1 MTPEKSPQQE
11 RSRATAQR
19 LLSATIRVIAD
30 SGLEAATVPKIAA
43 LAKVAPASVYRRY
56 QDKDAL
62 IRAAFLH
69 ALEQSNANN
78 RLHLKG
84 ALLKPTLASTAAQ
97 LMKVLFEQYQRH
109 PLLIRSLS
117 RYLDLTDDRDFSRR
131 ARSVMVANVEEV
143 VAVLLHHRDEI
154 VQADPE
160 RALRF
165 ALLNAMCS
173 IEAHALDTNSLW
185 HSFRGFSPDLLATEL
200 AAGFVAYLSNANT
213 AEPRRSKRS
222 RPKH

>member
-1 MTPEKSPQQE
+1 MNSEKSPQQE

-43 LAKVAPASVYRRY
+43 LAEVAPASVYRRY

-62 IRAAFLH
+62 VRAAFLH

-78 RLHLKG
+78 RQHLKS
-84 ALLKPTLASTAAQ
+84 ALLRQTLEATATQ
-97 LMKVLFEQYQRH
+97 LMKVLFEQYGQH

-117 RYLDLTDDRDFSRR
+117 RYLDSTDDRDFAHR

-160 RALRF
+160 RALRI
-165 ALLNAMCS
+165 ALLNAICS
-173 IEAHALDTNSLW
+173 IEAYTLDTNSLW
-185 HSFRGFSPDLLATEL
+185 HGFRGLSADLLSAEL
-200 AAGFVAYLSNANT
+200 AAGFVAYLT
-213 AEPRRSKRS
+213 HVPEPRRSKRS
-222 RPKH
+222 KPRH

>member
-1 MTPEKSPQQE
+1 MTSDKPHQQE

-19 LLSATIRVIAD
+19 LLAATIRVIAD

-62 IRAAFLH
+62 VRAAFLH

-78 RLHLKG
+78 RERLKG
-84 ALLKPTLASTAAQ
+84 ALLKPTLEATALQ
-97 LMKVLFEQYQRH
+97 LMKVLFGQYQRH

-117 RYLDLTDDRDFSRR
+117 RYLDSTDDRDFARR
-131 ARSVMVANVEEV
+131 ARSIMAANVDEV
-143 VAVLLHHRDEI
+143 VAILLHHRDEI
-154 VQADPE
+154 ARADPE

-165 ALLNAMCS
+165 ALLDAMCS
-173 IEAHALDTNSLW
+173 IEAFALDANSLW
-185 HSFRGFSPDLLATEL
+185 HSFRGFSADVLATEL
-200 AAGFVAYLSNANT
+200 AAGFVAYLSRT
-213 AEPRRSKRS
+213 AETRRPKRS
-222 RPKH
+222 RTKR

>member
-1 MTPEKSPQQE
+1 MNPEKSPQQE

-19 LLSATIRVIAD
+19 LLSATIRIIAD

-84 ALLKPTLASTAAQ
+84 VLLKQTLEATAVQ
-97 LMKVLFEQYQRH
+97 LMKVLFEQYHRH

-117 RYLDLTDDRDFSRR
+117 RYLDSTDDRDFTRQV
-131 ARSVMVANVEEV
+131 RSVMVANVEEV
-143 VAVLLHHRDEI
+143 VAVLQHHRDEI
-154 VQADPE
+154 VQTDPE
-160 RALRF
+160 RAVRF
-165 ALLNAMCS
+165 ALLNAICS
-173 IEAHALDTNSLW
+173 IEAYALDTHSLW
-185 HSFRGFSPDLLATEL
+185 HSFRGFSADLLATEL
-200 AAGFVAYLSNANT
+200 AAGFVAYLANA
-213 AEPRRSKRS
+213 AQPRRSKRS
-222 RPKH
+222 RPKR

>member
-1 MTPEKSPQQE
+1 MNSEKSPQQE

-30 SGLEAATVPKIAA
+30 SGLEAATVPRIAA
-43 LAKVAPASVYRRY
+43 LAEVAPASVYRRY

-62 IRAAFLH
+62 VRAAFLH

-78 RLHLKG
+78 RQHLKS
-84 ALLKPTLASTAAQ
+84 ALLRQTLEATAMQ
-97 LMKVLFEQYQRH
+97 LMKVLFEQYGQH

-117 RYLDLTDDRDFSRR
+117 RYLDSTDDRDFARR

-154 VQADPE
+154 VQTDPE
-160 RALRF
+160 RALRI
-165 ALLNAMCS
+165 ALLNAICS
-173 IEAHALDTNSLW
+173 IEAYALDTNSLW
-185 HSFRGFSPDLLATEL
+185 HAFRGLSADLLSAEL
-200 AAGFVAYLSNANT
+200 AAGFVAYLT
-213 AEPRRSKRS
+213 HVPGPGRSKRS
-222 RPKH
+222 KPRR

>member
-1 MTPEKSPQQE
+1 MNTEKSPQQE

-78 RLHLKG
+78 RLHLKA
-84 ALLKPTLASTAAQ
+84 ALLKQTLASTAVQ
-97 LMKVLFEQYQRH
+97 LMKVLFEQYRRH

-117 RYLDLTDDRDFSRR
+117 RYLDSTDDRDFTRR
-131 ARSVMVANVEEV
+131 ANSVMAANVEEV

-154 VQADPE
+154 VRTDPE

-165 ALLNAMCS
+165 ALLSAMCS
-173 IEAHALDTNSLW
+173 IEAYALDSNSLW
-185 HSFRGFSPDLLATEL
+185 HSFRGFTPDLLATEL
-200 AAGFVAYLSNANT
+200 AAGFVAYLCNA

-222 RPKH
+222 KPRR

>member
-1 MTPEKSPQQE
+1 MDSEKPHQQE

-19 LLSATIRVIAD
+19 LLAATIRVIAQ

-56 QDKDAL
+56 ADKDAL

-78 RLHLKG
+78 RLHLEKI
-84 ALLKPTLASTAAQ
+84 LLKRTLQATAAQ

-117 RYLDLTDDRDFSRR
+117 RYLDSTDDREFARR
-131 ARSVMVANVEEV
+131 ARSIMAANVEEV

-154 VQADPE
+154 AQSDPE
-160 RALRF
+160 HALRF
-165 ALLNAMCS
+165 ALLHAMCS
-173 IEAHALDTNSLW
+173 IEAYALDANSLW
-185 HSFRGFSPDLLATEL
+185 HSFRGFSADALAAEL
-200 AAGFVAYLSNANT
+200 ADGFVAYLTRASA
-213 AEPRRSKRS
+213 PRRVKRSGSKR
-222 RPKH
+222 

>member
-1 MTPEKSPQQE
+1 MDSEKSPQQE

-19 LLSATIRVIAD
+19 LLSATIRVISE
-30 SGLEAATVPKIAA
+30 SGLDAATVPKIAA

-69 ALEQSNANN
+69 ALEQSNVNN
-78 RLHLKG
+78 RLHLKR
-84 ALLKPTLASTAAQ
+84 ALLKQTLESTAVQ
-97 LMKVLFEQYQRH
+97 LMKLLFEQYRQH

-117 RYLDLTDDRDFSRR
+117 RYLDSTDDRDFARR
-131 ARSVMVANVEEV
+131 ARSVMAANVEEV

-160 RALRF
+160 CALRF
-165 ALLNAMCS
+165 ALLNATCS
-173 IEAHALDTNSLW
+173 IEAYAFDPNSLW
-185 HSFRGFSPDLLATEL
+185 HSFRAFSPDFLATEL
-200 AAGFVAYLSNANT
+200 AAGFVAYLSNA
-213 AEPRRSKRS
+213 AKPPRSKRS
-222 RPKH
+222 KPRR

>member
-1 MTPEKSPQQE
+1 MNSEKSPQQE

-30 SGLEAATVPKIAA
+30 AGLEAATVPKIAA

-78 RLHLKG
+78 RLHLKE
-84 ALLKPTLASTAAQ
+84 ALLRQTLESTAVQ

-117 RYLDLTDDRDFSRR
+117 RYLDSTDDHDFARR
-131 ARSVMVANVEEV
+131 ARSVMVTNVEEV

-154 VQADPE
+154 ARTDPE

-165 ALLNAMCS
+165 ALLNAICS

-185 HSFRGFSPDLLATEL
+185 HSFREFSPDLLATEL
-200 AAGFVAYLSNANT
+200 AAGFVAYLSNAT
-213 AEPRRSKRS
+213 EPRRSRRSKPKR
-222 RPKH
+222 